1 MAKVSG
7 PLFSVEASG
16 KFGSAL
22 VFFPWKGI
30 NVVRQLIKPANPQT
44 GAQGDQRL
52 ILGGTGRAC
61 SVVNT
66 TSDYA
71 GQLNTLELIP
81 AGQTKQSYLV
91 KKIIDTYM
99 YNATAYEAMVTEF
112 NAHSAKTD
120 FTTAATGLALADF
133 DIDYKNTSNAYPK
146 GLMLYVLAKLAI
158 ALGFTGSPY
167 TKALAS
173 WTGTEVTGFVAD
185 LAAAS

>member
-30 NVVRQLIKPANPQT
+30 NVVRQLIKPANPKT
-44 GAQGDQRL
+44 GSQGDQRL

-61 SVVNT
+61 SVVDP
-66 TSDYA
+66 TSDFK
-71 GQLNTLELIP
+71 GQLDTLGLIP

-99 YNATAYEAMVTEF
+99 YSAVAFEAMVTEF
-112 NAHSAKTD
+112 DGHTAKAD
-120 FTTAATGLALADF
+120 FTSNAGNLALADF
-133 DIDYKNTSNAYPK
+133 DITYKSTTSPYSK
-146 GLMLYVLAKLAI
+146 GLMLYILAKLAI
-158 ALGFTGSPY
+158 AVGFTGSPY
-167 TKALAS
+167 TTPLAS
-173 WTGTEVTGFVAD
+173 WTGTEITAFIAD
-185 LAAAS
+185 LAAV